1 MQSKQTQLPAW
12 AKAWMAW
19 PRWAQTVS
27 LVGVMGL
34 MAAAWLL
41 TGDGSSSSA
50 KNDLFN
56 DPVLLS
62 ASVFLKLAVV
72 VILMVAAAWI
82 VRRVQGGSW
91 KSVERQVKVIETTHL
106 TPRRAIHLVQVGDRK
121 LLIGATDQSISL
133 LTEVDDQPAGGIQ
146 SDVPFSEL
154 LSVATQPS
162 GFSERK

>member
-1 MQSKQTQLPAW
+1 MQSKQPQLPAW

-41 TGDGSSSSA
+41 TGDGTSTTA
-50 KNDLFN
+50 RNDLFN

-62 ASVFLKLAVV
+62 ASVFLKLAAV

-82 VRRVQGGSW
+82 LRRVQGGAW
-91 KSVERQVKVIETTHL
+91 KAVERQVKVIETTHL

-121 LLIGATDQSISL
+121 LLIGATDQSIAL
-133 LTEVDDQPAGGIQ
+133 LTEIDDQPAGTIA
-146 SDVPFSEL
+146 SDATFSEL
-154 LSVATQPS
+154 LSVAAQPS
-162 GFSERK
+162 AISERP